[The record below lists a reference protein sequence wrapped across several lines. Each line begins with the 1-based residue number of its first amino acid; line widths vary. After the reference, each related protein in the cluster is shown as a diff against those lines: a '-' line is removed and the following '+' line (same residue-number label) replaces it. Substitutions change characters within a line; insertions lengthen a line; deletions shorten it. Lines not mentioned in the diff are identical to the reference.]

1 MARSK
6 KSKPA
11 ATKPAPGP
19 KTMTKPTSWWE
30 NTRLLQWGLFALG
43 FVLYA
48 NTLGHQYALDDAIV
62 IYDNEFTTQGIS
74 GIDDILKYDTF
85 RGFFKVEGK
94 DQLVS
99 GGRYR
104 PLSLVLFALEVELFG
119 QSPLVGHLVN
129 ALLYGLLALLI
140 FNLVL
145 LFFKREKPEKARWI
159 ALATALLFA
168 VHPVHTEVVANI
180 KGCDE
185 LLTMLGGLA
194 AIYFSL
200 RAFDNQKWAGQI
212 LAAFL
217 FFLGLL
223 AKENAIT
230 LVAVVPL
237 VYYFFRGLSL
247 PKTIMPTLP
256 FLASAAIFLGIRG
269 SVLGWN
275 LGEPS
280 MELMNNPFLKLVG
293 NSWVPLN
300 PGEKL
305 ATIFYTLGKYI
316 QLLIFPHPLTHDYY
330 PRQIPVMT
338 FGDPLALLSLL
349 AYLGLLGYAVWGL
362 FRKKALSFGVW
373 YYLLTLSIVSNIVF
387 PVGTNMGERFIFMP
401 SLGFCLVVAMGL
413 FALKPDLRK
422 NLAWTGAAVLL
433 LFSVKTLMRN
443 PVWKDNYTLFITDVK
458 TSPNSAKLQ
467 NSAGGET
474 IEYAITLK
482 DPQARNAQLEIAAG
496 HLKEA
501 LRIHPT
507 YKNAYLLLGNAH
519 NYLQR
524 YEESIA
530 YYDKALQLD
539 PNYPEAI
546 RNRAVTYRDAG
557 KFFGEKQGDAVKA
570 ENYLKK
576 ALEQLPDDYETLR
589 LLGVACGVQG
599 RSQEAIQYFSRAT
612 QIMPDNADAWLNLSY
627 AWYNAGSQEEGLK
640 YQQKALELDPAIL
653 QQRSTQSGQ

>member
-1 MARSK
+1 MSRSK
-6 KSKPA
+6 KSKPGV
-11 ATKPAPGP
+11 KQPAPPP
-19 KTMTKPTSWWE
+19 KVISQPGKWWE
-30 NTRLLQWGLFALG
+30 NIRLLQWGLFLLG
-43 FVLYA
+43 FLLYA

-62 IYDNEFTTQGIS
+62 IYDNEFTVQGIN

-94 DQLVS
+94 EQLVS

-104 PLSLVLFALEVELFG
+104 PLSLILFALEVAVFG
-119 QSPLVGHLVN
+119 QNPMIGHLVN
-129 ALLYGLLALLI
+129 ALLYGLLVLLI
-140 FNLVL
+140 FRLVL
-145 LFFKREKPEKARWI
+145 LFFKREKMEKARWI

-185 LLTMLGGLA
+185 LLTLLGGLS

-200 RAFDNQKWAGQI
+200 RAFDRGKMAGHI

-217 FFLGLL
+217 FLLGLL

-247 PKTIMPTLP
+247 PRTIVPTLP
-256 FLASAAIFLGIRG
+256 FLASAIVFLGIRG

-275 LGEPS
+275 LGKPS
-280 MELMNNPFLKLVG
+280 MELMNNPFLKLTNAG
-293 NSWVPLN
+293 WAPLDA
-300 PGEKL
+300 GEKL

-330 PRQIPVMT
+330 PRQIPVMS
-338 FGDPLALLSLL
+338 FGDPLASLSLL
-349 AYLGLLGYAVWGL
+349 LYMGLLAFAIWGL
-362 FRKKALSFGVW
+362 WRKKALSFGVW
-373 YYLLTLSIVSNIVF
+373 FYLLTLSIVSNIVF
-387 PVGTNMGERFIFMP
+387 PIGTNMGERFIFMP
-401 SLGFCLVVAMGL
+401 SLGFCLVAGMGL
-413 FALKPDLRK
+413 YALKPALRK
-422 NLAWTGAAVLL
+422 NLAWAGAVVLL
-433 LFSVKTLMRN
+433 LFSVKTVLRN
-443 PVWKDNYTLFITDVK
+443 PVWKDNYTLFTTDVK
-458 TSPNSAKLQ
+458 TSVNSAKLQ

-474 IEYAITLK
+474 IEYAAKLK
-482 DPQARNAQLEIAAG
+482 DPQARNAQLEKAIG

-501 LRIHPT
+501 LRVHPT

-524 YEESIA
+524 YDESIA
-530 YYDKALQLD
+530 YYDQALKLD
-539 PNYPEAI
+539 PNYPEAL

-557 KFFGEKQGDAVKA
+557 KFYGEKQGNPLQA
-570 ENYLKK
+570 EAYLKK

-589 LLGVACGVQG
+589 LLGVACGIQG
-599 RSQEAIQYFSRAT
+599 RNQEAVQYFSRAT
-612 QIMPDNADAWLNLSY
+612 QLMPENADAWLNLAY
-627 AWYNAGSQEEGLK
+627 AWHNSGNPEEAKK
-640 YQQKALELDPAIL
+640 YEQKALELDPNII
-653 QQRSTQSGQ
+653 QQRKNQGSQ

>member
-11 ATKPAPGP
+11 AKKPVPPP
-19 KTMTKPTSWWE
+19 KASPRPSNWWE
-30 NTRLLQWGLFALG
+30 NTRLLQWILFLLG
-43 FVLYA
+43 FLLYA

-62 IYDNEFTTQGIS
+62 ITDNEFTQQGIR

-94 DQLVS
+94 EQLVS

-104 PLSLVLFALEVELFG
+104 PLSLVLFALEVSLFG
-119 QSPLVGHLVN
+119 QNPMIGHLVN
-129 ALLYGLLALLI
+129 ALLYGLLVLLI
-140 FNLVL
+140 FRLVL
-145 LFFKREKPEKARWI
+145 LFFKDEKPGKARWI

-185 LLTMLGGLA
+185 LLTLLGGLS

-200 RAFDNQKWAGQI
+200 RAFDGKKMTGHI

-217 FFLGLL
+217 FLLGLL

-237 VYYFFRGLSL
+237 IYYFFRGLSL
-247 PKTIMPTLP
+247 PKTIAPTLP
-256 FLASAAIFLGIRG
+256 FLLPAFVFLGIRG
-269 SVLGWN
+269 SVLGWS
-275 LGEPS
+275 LGKPS
-280 MELMNNPFLKLVG
+280 MELMNNPFLKLVD
-293 NSWVPLN
+293 NHWIPLST
-300 PGEKL
+300 GEKL

-316 QLLIFPHPLTHDYY
+316 QLLIVPHPLTHDYY

-338 FGDPLALLSLL
+338 FENPWALFSLL
-349 AYLGLLGYAVWGL
+349 LYLALLGYAVWGL
-362 FRKKALSFGVW
+362 FRRKALSFGVW
-373 YYLLTLSIVSNIVF
+373 FYLISLSIVSNIVF
-387 PVGTNMGERFIFMP
+387 PIGTNMGERFIFMP
-401 SLGFCLVVAMGL
+401 SLGFCLFIGMGL
-413 FALKPDLRK
+413 YALEPSMRK
-422 NLAWTGAAVLL
+422 NLVWIGAVVLL
-433 LFSVKTLMRN
+433 LFSVKTVLRN
-443 PVWKDNYTLFITDVK
+443 PVWKDNYTLFTTDVK

-474 IEYAITLK
+474 IEYAIKLK
-482 DPQARNAQLEIAAG
+482 DPQARNAQLEKAIG

-524 YEESIA
+524 YDEAIA
-530 YYDKALQLD
+530 YYDQALVLD
-539 PNYPEAI
+539 PNYKEAL
-546 RNRAVTYRDAG
+546 RNRALTYRDAG
-557 KFFGEKQGDAVKA
+557 KFFGEKQADPLKA
-570 ENYLKK
+570 ETYLKK

-599 RSQEAIQYFSRAT
+599 RNQEAIQYFSKAA
-612 QIMPDNADAWLNLSY
+612 QIMPENADAWLNLAY
-627 AWYNAGSQEEGLK
+627 AWFNSGNPEEANK
-640 YQQKALELDPAIL
+640 YQQKALELDPNII
-653 QQRSTQSGQ
+653 QQRMNQGGQ